1 MLTERRVKRKVHA
14 QVSGNRTLECI
25 WNSLFNG
32 LRLLVVRIGVPG
44 GAVNA
49 VRATVSLRGG
59 TPLNQ

>member
-32 LRLLVVRIGVPG
+32 LRLLMVRIGVLG
-44 GAVNA
+44 GAVNEVCAA
-49 VRATVSLRGG
+49 VS
-59 TPLNQ
+59 